1 MPAAPLGLIAALL
14 LRAEPSAASGL
25 AVETELKPPPEP
37 VRFSLGLRTE
47 LRSGHPGTAGSATTD
62 LELDPVAATRV
73 PFANGGLT
81 LAYEPRLFIIVS
93 AAPQHVSYL
102 HRARLIVDGEATPR
116 WQLSLTVRG
125 SYGEYDFLPLS
136 TVLPGT
142 TSSGST
148 GQAGSSGPP
157 PSAPSPST
165 PIPSVSSIPNQR
177 FVRVVDLNATA
188 GINHLFSPRLS
199 WLLSGGYQLSG
210 GVDANAQNSVP
221 LQQGPLLSTGPRW
234 TLGPNDSLG
243 VLLSGSDSHFSSG
256 PRAAIV
262 NLTTTWSH
270 AWSRTWQTD
279 LTGGAGAFHGTVP
292 HQPVNNSVL
301 PVGGSLVTHT
311 WLRPVGNVVNTL
323 QFLAA
328 PLPDA
333 LNGVVYERLSAAL
346 ISSVPLTHQLWFD
359 LTGGASMSLSSPQR
373 DARGEAKLT
382 FTVVQQLAISAGG
395 RVAWLQGSE
404 LLGQSGF
411 GWLGLVTVSA
421 YALGTPL

>member
-1 MPAAPLGLIAALL
+1 MAAAPLGLIAALL
-14 LRAEPSAASGL
+14 LRAEPSAASGS

-37 VRFSLGLRTE
+37 VRFSLGFRTE
-47 LRSGHPGTAGSATTD
+47 LRSGHPGTTGSATTD
-62 LELDPVAATRV
+62 VELDPVAATRV

-81 LAYEPRLFIIVS
+81 LAYEPRLFIIAS

-102 HRARLIVDGEATPR
+102 HRARLMVDGEATPR
-116 WQLSLTVRG
+116 WRLSLTVRG

-157 PSAPSPST
+157 PSTPSPST
-165 PIPSVSSIPNQR
+165 PIPSVSSIPNER

-188 GINHLFSPRLS
+188 GITHLFSPRLS
-199 WLLSGGYQLSG
+199 WLFSGGYQLSG
-210 GVDANAQNSVP
+210 GVDATAQQSLP
-221 LQQGPLLSTGPRW
+221 LQQGPLLTTGPRW
-234 TLGPNDSLG
+234 ILGPNDSLG
-243 VLLSGSDSHFSSG
+243 VLLTGSDTRFTSG
-256 PRAAIV
+256 PRSAIV
-262 NLTTTWSH
+262 NLTNTWSH

-292 HQPVNNSVL
+292 DQPVNNSVL
-301 PVGGSLVTHT
+301 PVGGLMLTHT
-311 WLRPVGNVVNTL
+311 WLRPVGNVLNIL

-333 LNGVVYERLSAAL
+333 LNGVVNERLNAAL
-346 ISSVPLTHQLWFD
+346 ISSVPLAHQLWFD
-359 LTGGASMSLSSPQR
+359 LTGGASMTVSSPQR

-382 FTVVQQLAISAGG
+382 FLFTQQLAVSAGG

-404 LLGQSGF
+404 LLGPSGF
-411 GWLGLVTVSA
+411 GWLGFLQISA
-421 YALGTPL
+421 YPLGTPL